1 MLVQPNDSALHKVA
15 DIDPFTVEG
24 IDWVERQKEMLQ
36 IMHDKF
42 GIGLAAPQLGASYNM
57 FVMTHS
63 TLGDIGVYNPQI
75 ISQSEDTACQEEGC
89 LTFPLLFF
97 MVTRPASCVVKFQD
111 VLQEEQEMELTGR
124 DAQCFQH
131 EFDHLQGLLF
141 LEYASDMKL
150 QRAMKKRDKTVKKLL
165 KMQKNNEY
173 S

>member
-1 MLVQPNDSALHKVA
+1 MLVQPNHQALHKVA
-15 DIDPFTVEG
+15 DIDPFTDDNV
-24 IDWVERQKEMLQ
+24 DWAEREKEMFQ
-36 IMHDKF
+36 IMKDKF
-42 GIGLAAPQLGASYNM
+42 GIGLAAPQLGASYRM

-63 TLGDIGVYNPQI
+63 TLGDIGVYNPEI
-75 ISQSEDTACQEEGC
+75 VSRSEDTACQEEGC

-111 VLQEEQEMELTGR
+111 CFQEEHEMELTGT

-131 EFDHLQGLLF
+131 EYDHLEGLLF

-150 QRAMKKRDKTVKKLL
+150 QRAIAKREKTVKKLL
-165 KMQKNNEY
+165 RMQKNGN

>member
-1 MLVQPNDSALHKVA
+1 MLVQPNDPALHRVA
-15 DIDPFTVEG
+15 DIDPFTVED
-24 IDWVERQKEMLQ
+24 IDWVERQKEMFQL
-36 IMHDKF
+36 MRDRF

-63 TLGDIGVYNPQI
+63 TLGEIGVYNPEI
-75 ISQSEDTACQEEGC
+75 ISVSQETKCQEEGC

-111 VLQEEQEMELTGR
+111 VFQKEHELELTGT

-131 EFDHLQGLLF
+131 ECDHLKGILF

-150 QRAMKKRDKTVKKLL
+150 QRAMKKREKTVKKLM
-165 KMQKNNEY
+165 KMQK
-173 S
+173 

>member
-1 MLVQPNDSALHKVA
+1 MLVQPNHQALHQRA
-15 DIDPFTVEG
+15 DIDPFTDKNV
-24 IDWVERQKEMLQ
+24 DWAERQKEMLQ
-36 IMHDKF
+36 LMHDKF
-42 GIGLAAPQLGASYNM
+42 GLGLAAPQLGASYRM

-63 TLGDIGVYNPQI
+63 TLGDIGVYNPEI
-75 ISQSEDTACQEEGC
+75 ISRSEETACREEGC

-111 VLQEEQEMELTGR
+111 QFQKEHEMELTGT

-131 EFDHLQGLLF
+131 EYDHLEGLLF

-150 QRAMKKRDKTVKKLL
+150 QRAIAKREKTVKKLL
-165 KMQKNNEY
+165 RMQKNGN

>member
-1 MLVQPNDSALHKVA
+1 MLVQPNDPALHRVA
-15 DIDPFTVEG
+15 DIDPFTVED
-24 IDWVERQKEMLQ
+24 IDWVERQKEMFQL
-36 IMHDKF
+36 MRDRF

-63 TLGDIGVYNPQI
+63 TLGEIGVYNPEI
-75 ISQSEDTACQEEGC
+75 ISVSQETKCQEEGC

-111 VLQEEQEMELTGR
+111 VFQKEHELELTGT

-131 EFDHLQGLLF
+131 EYDHLKGILF

-150 QRAMKKRDKTVKKLL
+150 QRAMKKREKTVKKLM
-165 KMQKNNEY
+165 KMQK
-173 S
+173 

>member
-1 MLVQPNDSALHKVA
+1 MLVQPNHPALHKVA

-24 IDWVERQKEMLQ
+24 IDWPERQKEMFQ
-36 IMHDKF
+36 IMKDKF
-42 GIGLAAPQLGASYNM
+42 GIGLAAPQLGESYRM

-63 TLGDIGVYNPQI
+63 TLGDIGVYNPEI
-75 ISQSEDTACQEEGC
+75 ISRSEETACREEGC

-111 VLQEEQEMELTGR
+111 VFQEEQEMELTGT

-131 EFDHLQGLLF
+131 EFDHLQGLLY
-141 LEYASDMKL
+141 LEYASDLKL
-150 QRAMKKRDKTVKKLL
+150 QRAMKKREKTVQKLL